1 MNLLLRHPKLDVLY
15 NPLLDDSELACKS
28 SKEGCLY
35 NPLLD
40 DYTSS
45 RIGCFVLYNPLLDDY
60 VCVKLYLK
68 GDVLNVKG
76 SYCIKLRSLHSTTI
90 QFL

>member
-1 MNLLLRHPKLDVLY
+1 MILSMLVNHPKEDV
-15 NPLLDDSELACKS
+15 
-28 SKEGCLY
+28 LY

-76 SYCIKLRSLHSTTI
+76 SYCIKLRSLHSTAI